1 MILQAVGD
9 IILTGKVQDVVL
21 QKGWHFPF
29 CQVAEK
35 LKGGDVI
42 FGCLAGPLSYRGK
55 PNPSKPQGSPH
66 FRIDPRAIEGL
77 KYAGFNVLVLAN
89 NHILDYGEI
98 ALLDTLELLERE
110 GIMYVGA
117 GRSEAEA
124 RRPIIVESQGLKVAF
139 LAYTY
144 TYPATSKRP
153 GAALIRE
160 KDIKAD
166 VHKAKALADTVVV
179 SLHHGIEYSDYPLP
193 AHISLAH
200 KIVDWGAH
208 LILGHHPHVLQGIEH
223 YRDGVIA
230 YSLGNFVIDLSD
242 PEVREKAMS
251 NCLLAKTGKIS
262 FDPERDTRPMESIIL
277 QCRLDKGGV
286 SDIRLI
292 PIYIN
297 QDFQPVVLDDRKG
310 QDILNRVEILSL
322 NLKNE
327 NLPIWR
333 MLSDAYSQEYMSAA
347 IGKGLL
353 WNLRRLHKLRR
364 SHLSLIRSYL
374 SSKLLRR

>member
-1 MILQAVGD
+1 MLLNAVGD
-9 IILTGKVQDVVL
+9 IVLSRKVGEILV
-21 QKGWHFPF
+21 QKGWKFPF
-29 CQVAEK
+29 EHIAQT
-35 LKGGDVI
+35 LKQADI
-42 FGCLAGPLSYRGK
+42 IIGCPAGPLSSRGR

-66 FRIDPRAIEGL
+66 FRIDPRAIGGL

-89 NHILDYGEI
+89 NHILDYGEV
-98 ALLDTLELLERE
+98 ALLDTLELLEQE

-117 GRSEAEA
+117 GRNEAEA
-124 RRPIIVESQGLKVAF
+124 RRPIIVESQGLKVAL

-160 KDIKAD
+160 KNIKAD

-208 LILGHHPHVLQGIEH
+208 LVLGHHPHVLQGIEH
-223 YRDGVIA
+223 YKDGVIA

-242 PEVREKAMS
+242 PEVRKKAMS
-251 NCLLAKTGKIS
+251 DCLLAKTGKIS
-262 FDPERDTRPMESIIL
+262 FDPERDTRPMESIIF

-310 QDILNRVEILSL
+310 QDILSRVEISSL

-333 MLSDAYSQEYMSAA
+333 MLSDAYSQEYVSAA